1 MKKKIML
8 TVTAAV
14 VIVVGIGGF
23 LALSN
28 NGAETASEKCT
39 AITTVFALDE
49 KTLDEKLTD
58 MYSGTVV
65 ESETAEEEAYIQ
77 EMVEA
82 GEMNGDVE
90 NEEIEA
96 MDAQMYAIKNVNL
109 REGTA
114 VTTTALRTIQ
124 FAEQVHV
131 TGISTNKQWYRVED
145 KEKGTG
151 YVASNCLSDTKPTQN
166 SSEAQKEN
174 PDGTTDLTGATKPSG
189 GDTTQNPQPSGGGGN
204 NGNGGGLTPEQQAY
218 LDALTGGATGTS
230 TTLTPAGENS
240 GSNHGITMAQ

>member
-14 VIVVGIGGF
+14 IIAVGIGGYF
-23 LALSN
+23 VLSD
-28 NGAETASEKCT
+28 NGAETASAKCV
-39 AITTVFALDE
+39 AITTVFA
-49 KTLDEKLTD
+49 LDEKLTD

-77 EMVEA
+77 EMVKA

-90 NEEIEA
+90 NEEIED
-96 MDAQMYAIKNVNL
+96 MDAQMYAIQNVNL

-124 FAEQVHV
+124 FSEQVHV

-145 KEKGTG
+145 TDKGTG

-166 SSEAQKEN
+166 SSEAQKSN
-174 PDGTTDLTGATKPSG
+174 PDGTTDLTGATKHSG
-189 GDTTQNPQPSGGGGN
+189 GDTSQNPQPSGGN
-204 NGNGGGLTPEQQAY
+204 NGGGLTPEQQVY
-218 LDALTGGATGTS
+218 LDALKGGGTVTSGTS
-230 TTLTPAGENS
+230 AGDAPSGPAW
-240 GSNHGITMAQ
+240 TMAQ

>member
-1 MKKKIML
+1 MKLNVKGEMYIMKKKIIL

-14 VIVVGIGGF
+14 VIAVGIGGYF
-23 LALSN
+23 VLSD
-28 NGAETASEKCT
+28 NGAETASAKCT
-39 AITTVFALDE
+39 AITTVFEDIE
-49 KTLDEKLTD
+49 ETLDERLTD
-58 MYSGTVV
+58 LY
-65 ESETAEEEAYIQ
+65 AQ

-82 GEMNGDVE
+82 GEMSGDVE

-124 FAEQVHV
+124 FGEQVHV
-131 TGISTNKQWYRVED
+131 TGISTNKQWYQVED
-145 KEKGTG
+145 AEKGTG

-174 PDGTTDLTGATKPSG
+174 PEGTTDLTGATKP
-189 GDTTQNPQPSGGGGN
+189 TPQPQPSGGGN
-204 NGNGGGLTPEQQAY
+204 NGGGSGPGGVD
-218 LDALTGGATGTS
+218 LDAVKAALGGSTGTS
-230 TTLTPAGENS
+230 TTITPAGENS

>member
-14 VIVVGIGGF
+14 IIAVGIGGYF
-23 LALSN
+23 SLSD
-28 NGAETASEKCT
+28 NGAETASAKCT
-39 AITTVFALDE
+39 AISTVFTLDE

-58 MYSGTVV
+58 MYSGTIV
-65 ESETAEEEAYIQ
+65 ESETAEEEAYLQ
-77 EMVEA
+77 EMVKA

-90 NEEIEA
+90 DEEIED
-96 MDAQMYAIKNVNL
+96 MDAQMYAIQNVNL

-166 SSEAQKEN
+166 NSEAQKSN

-189 GDTTQNPQPSGGGGN
+189 GDTSQNPQPSGGGS
-204 NGNGGGLTPEQQAY
+204 NGGSGLTPEQQAF
-218 LDALTGGATGTS
+218 LDSLGGGPYTGPNGSLTGESGNGTG
-230 TTLTPAGENS
+230 
-240 GSNHGITMAQ
+240 NHGITMAQ